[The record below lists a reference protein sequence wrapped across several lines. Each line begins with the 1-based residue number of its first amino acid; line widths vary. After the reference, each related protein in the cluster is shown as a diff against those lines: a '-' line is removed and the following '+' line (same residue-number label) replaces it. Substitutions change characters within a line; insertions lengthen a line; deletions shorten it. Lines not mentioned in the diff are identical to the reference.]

1 MSTIKIVGET
11 DDTVTVRREDW
22 LELLAALED
31 AEDRAAVGERR
42 AKERL
47 LGKEAVRANY
57 LTADEALRLLDGEN
71 PVKIWREKRRVSQR
85 ALAAEAQIAASYLAE
100 IEAGRKPGGDNAVR
114 KLAAALRVAVVDLD
128 PRQHR
133 IRELDNGPVMLC
145 LSEVS
150 SGTSTGSRAAWAPR
164 MPQPTLRGA
173 LELVRDEWSTMRLRS
188 PYITNEKGVVIY
200 TMEEL
205 FREMES

>member
-1 MSTIKIVGET
+1 MSVIKVIEET
-11 DDTVTVRREDW
+11 DETVTIRRDDW
-22 LELLAALED
+22 LKMLADLDD
-31 AEDRAAVGERR
+31 AEDRAAVNERR

-47 LGKEAVRANY
+47 LGKEARADY
-57 LTADEALRLLDGEN
+57 LTAAEAMRLLDGEN
-71 PVKIWREKRRVSQR
+71 PIKVWREKRRVSQR

-100 IEAGRKPGGDNAVR
+100 IESGRKPGGDNAVR
-114 KLAAALRVAVVDLD
+114 KLAAALRVAVPDLD

-150 SGTSTGSRAAWAPR
+150 SGTPAGSRAAWAPR

-173 LELVRDEWSTMRLRS
+173 LELVRDEWATMRLRS

-200 TMEEL
+200 TTEEL